1 MFHVDYTEWEA
12 QIERLK
18 EQCEAYLKRS
28 KRWMPY
34 FRFWEQGGKDP
45 EAEWISVQLE
55 ELVAEGSNSDRH
67 LVLNKLMDYPILN
80 GYHPIHSRVSP
91 TVGKILG
98 WLFPI
103 GLPIYLLAT
112 YRRKLLL
119 HDIRTITHVSHE
131 LLNIL
136 KK

>member
-1 MFHVDYTEWEA
+1 M
-12 QIERLK
+12 QLRNLG
-18 EQCEAYLKRS
+18 R
-28 KRWMPY
+28 
-34 FRFWEQGGKDP
+34 
-45 EAEWISVQLE
+45 IS
-55 ELVAEGSNSDRH
+55 R
-67 LVLNKLMDYPILN
+67 
-80 GYHPIHSRVSP
+80 

-119 HDIRTITHVSHE
+119 HDIRTMTQVSNE

-136 KK
+136 KNETYEPNEHD